1 MNHNHTRTTHHHSAT
16 ARANPPAEGELM
28 RSRFSQELVMERDGK
43 ILRGHFWT
51 HNGMV
56 TAKLG
61 SRQKTTQIGGSP
73 PKAIAKLMMHEMHE
87 AAKGNPMFV

>member
-1 MNHNHTRTTHHHSAT
+1 
-16 ARANPPAEGELM
+16 M
-28 RSRFSQELVMERDGK
+28 RSHFYQELVMERDGK
-43 ILRGHFWT
+43 ILRGQFWT

-61 SRQKTTQIGGSP
+61 NRQKTTQIGGSP

-87 AAKGNPMFV
+87 AAKGNPMFKLPWE